1 MVETTVQI
9 MADNI
14 DHVCQLA
21 GNSLHAG
28 VGSDLDGGYGTEQ
41 SPFDMNTIADIQNLP
56 EILQTRG
63 DSTVDIENVMYLN
76 FVKFL
81 QRYFDH

>member
-41 SPFDMNTIADIQNLP
+41 SPFDMNTIADIQKLP
-56 EILQTRG
+56 EILHKRG
-63 DSTVDIENVMYLN
+63 YSTVDIENVMYLN